1 MSDDA
6 QSKGSFWGWVGALWG
21 LLGVSF
27 LLVFAIYRLTPLA
40 LTALGMELSWIQWV
54 VLVVWVLFM
63 GVAEGYRGFQKAFS
77 PRVAARCRHLRD
89 HPTPF
94 RVLTA
99 PIFAM
104 AFYGAPR
111 RRRIAAF
118 ALTSGVILLVILV
131 HQLDQPWRGI
141 IDAGVVIGLFWG
153 WASLVIYWFQAM
165 TQPSFFASP
174 EVA

>member
-1 MSDDA
+1 MSDEA
-6 QSKGSFWGWVGALWG
+6 HTGGTFWGWVGALWG
-21 LLGVSF
+21 VLGVSF
-27 LLVFAIYRLTPLA
+27 LLGFAIWRLAPLA
-40 LTALGMELSWIQWV
+40 WTALQMDLSILQWIA
-54 VLVVWVLFM
+54 LVVWVLFM

-89 HPTPF
+89 HPTVL

-104 AFYGAPR
+104 AFYAAPR
-111 RRRIAAF
+111 KRRIAAF
-118 ALTSGVILLVILV
+118 ALTFGVILLVILV

-141 IDAGVVIGLFWG
+141 IDAGVVLGLFWG
-153 WASLVIYWFQAM
+153 WISLVIFWFQAM
-165 TQPSFFASP
+165 TQDTFFASP